1 MQAMRFVQCDQ
12 TSKFIPLVE
21 ISFGNPDTEILVFM
35 KKRTV
40 IQRCNSWLDSP
51 GKAGKRWK
59 EVSVSLAFDFVFV
72 YLRPISAKAGT
83 VLRVDGCRYPGPGF

>member
-1 MQAMRFVQCDQ
+1 MRFMQCDQ
-12 TSKFIPLVE
+12 TAKFNALLE

-40 IQRCNSWLDSP
+40 IQRCNSWIDSP

-59 EVSVSLAFDFVFV
+59 EVLVSLAFDFVFV
-72 YLRPISAKAGT
+72 SLRPRFG
-83 VLRVDGCRYPGPGF
+83 